1 MRALVVFLLVC
12 GGAIWL
18 SSRPVYYF
26 VWGASAAKLPQHVRM
41 TDGETEA
48 GCKSLVRDFDRFV
61 PESGVYCERVPRWQH
76 WLNAVRNLAYQI
88 DTYWQQKALV
98 SIE

>member
-12 GGAIWL
+12 GGVIWL
-18 SSRPVYYF
+18 SSHPVYYF

-48 GCKSLVRDFDRFV
+48 GCKSLVRDFNRTFPD
-61 PESGVYCERVPRWQH
+61 SGVYCESVPRWKH
-76 WLNAVRNLAYQI
+76 WSNTVRNFAYQI
-88 DTYWQQKALV
+88 DAYKLQRTAA
-98 SIE
+98 SIK

>member
-12 GGAIWL
+12 GGAVWL

-41 TDGETEA
+41 TTGETEA
-48 GCKSLVRDFDRFV
+48 GCESLVRDFDRLV
-61 PESGVYCERVPRWQH
+61 PKSGVYCERVPRWKH
-76 WLNAVRNLAYQI
+76 WSNTVRNLAYQI
-88 DTYWQQKALV
+88 DAYRFQKTV
-98 SIE
+98 SVE